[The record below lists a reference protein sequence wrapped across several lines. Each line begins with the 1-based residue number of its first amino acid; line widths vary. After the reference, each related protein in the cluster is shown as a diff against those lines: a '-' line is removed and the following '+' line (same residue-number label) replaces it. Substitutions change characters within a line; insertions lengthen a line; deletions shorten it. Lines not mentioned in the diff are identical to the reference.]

1 MRILTV
7 MLFGTVTWTAASSM
21 AALGTPL
28 EAPLSDVQLT
38 IQDGRVS
45 LIATDV
51 TVRQILAEWA
61 RIGQTKIVN
70 VEGISGGPVTLQLV
84 NVPELQALDV
94 LLRSVSGYLVAPRPT
109 DASNLSRFDRIILLP
124 TSVAPRAPAN
134 APSPVFQQPQL
145 LRPSLPPSDDDSD
158 DEPPVPG
165 VPVPGINRGAPF
177 NTFPPP
183 QPVNPQQPSVPNVP
197 VPNNN
202 RGPLFSTFP
211 PPQPVNPQQQGQ
223 PTRVPGLGAAPQQPA
238 KTAPSNRPSGVGV
251 AVPGMI
257 VPAPQQPGPQGG
269 APAPQPTNSPAG
281 Q

>member
-1 MRILTV
+1 MRFLKV
-7 MLFGTVTWTAASSM
+7 LLFGTVAWMAASST
-21 AALGTPL
+21 ALGTPL
-28 EAPLSDVQLT
+28 ADVQLT

-45 LIATDV
+45 LIATNV
-51 TVRQILAEWA
+51 TVRQILTEWA

-70 VEGISGGPVTLQLV
+70 VERISGGPVTLQLT

-94 LLRSVSGYLVAPRPT
+94 LLRSVSGYLAAPRPT

-124 TSVAPRAPAN
+124 TSVAPRAPA
-134 APSPVFQQPQL
+134 ASPSPVFQQPQL
-145 LRPSLPPSDDDSD
+145 LRPSQPPSDDDSD
-158 DEPPVPG
+158 DERPVPS
-165 VPVPGINRGAPF
+165 VPVPDINRGAPF
-177 NTFPPP
+177 STFPPP
-183 QPVNPQQPSVPNVP
+183 QPVNPLQQPVPNVP

-238 KTAPSNRPSGVGV
+238 AAPSTRPSGVGV

-257 VPAPQQPGPQGG
+257 VPAPQQPGQQPG
-269 APAPQPTNSPAG
+269 APAPQRTNSPEG